1 MNVLM
6 IMKNF
11 IAREAI
17 NILLK
22 KHFDVVNIDTIED
35 LHCIETIKI
44 NNYDTV
50 FIDGSYNILEIEKLL
65 NSKSYKSHTKTL
77 ILDNNRNEN
86 LLIRSIK
93 SGVDAYICGINN
105 EYEFNYII
113 DNIKIGKK
121 FYDSDL
127 IESYIKKKDDIK
139 FTNLTNR
146 EIEIMDEVCK
156 GLSNIEIGNNLC
168 ITEFTVKKHIS
179 SILSKLNLKNRRDI
193 ILCNKN
199 I

>member
-168 ITEFTVKKHIS
+168 IT
-179 SILSKLNLKNRRDI
+179 
-193 ILCNKN
+193 
-199 I
+199 